1 MMVDV
6 IIHNVRDIDK
16 IEMILFTKEIK
27 PKEVYEFID
36 LKRYL
41 DLANIAYALT
51 TFERNYTVASNVKV
65 EDKNFQK
72 LLDDLSKFS
81 QHILV
86 KGTSKK
92 GMKPFFPSQEYY
104 FTPKVKTKIEI
115 F

>member
-1 MMVDV
+1 
-6 IIHNVRDIDK
+6 
-16 IEMILFTKEIK
+16 MILFTKEIK

-92 GMKPFFPSQEYY
+92 DMNPFFPSQEYKRILEDGSIE
-104 FTPKVKTKIEI
+104 FTVNQWRYYLS
-115 F
+115 